1 MKGREEE
8 LSSQLRSEINLHLLE
23 EIESRLSGKKI
34 KDIRFEVY
42 VYKKKSEEP
51 LVGADLAGILELNL
65 DGVSISKAYL
75 AQAKVGKIL
84 KNDFNQ
90 RYMECSDPRILKQVQ
105 DMLRITSSSFVFLY
119 SN

>member
-1 MKGREEE
+1 MLKDHRIIADVGKVIRQSTNIVVEKIFSLHDDLKGREEE

-51 LVGADLAGILELNL
+51 
-65 DGVSISKAYL
+65 
-75 AQAKVGKIL
+75 
-84 KNDFNQ
+84 
-90 RYMECSDPRILKQVQ
+90 
-105 DMLRITSSSFVFLY
+105 
-119 SN
+119 